1 MHMTR
6 KPTWT
11 RRAAVAGLIAIAAIP
26 AAVACGNK
34 SPEVPP
40 NNSMGSATGSM
51 PGYPGVCPPGY
62 PPGAVCPPAG
72 YPTGYP
78 TGSVTGYPTGSV
90 TGYPTG
96 SATGYPTTTTPTA
109 TSSDLGSLLGS
120 IGSSLGLGT
129 LPGNVSEAGLAAQAA
144 IYAKGMTPEGPPL
157 KKVLGADQH
166 ESQTFTMQ
174 PGRCYTI
181 LGFSPPGA
189 VKHLMLS
196 IMAPPFY
203 TAPMM
208 TSSAAVTNRPVVGHP
223 TPTCPLLPIAVPY
236 KLDVHA
242 KSGAGEV
249 VVQIY
254 SKPK

>member
-1 MHMTR
+1 MRMTR
-6 KPTWT
+6 PPTWT
-11 RRAAVAGLIAIAAIP
+11 RRAALGGLVTTAAIF
-26 AAVACGNK
+26 AVVACGNK
-34 SPEVPP
+34 APTEVPL
-40 NNSMGSATGSM
+40 NTVGSATGSVGGYP
-51 PGYPGVCPPGY
+51 PGYPGG
-62 PPGAVCPPAG
+62 GA

-78 TGSVTGYPTGSV
+78 GTASTVPYAPTAYPT
-90 TGYPTG
+90 TYPP
-96 SATGYPTTTTPTA
+96 ATGYPSAFPTA
-109 TSSDLGSLLGS
+109 STTAPTPSATGSDLGALLGS

-144 IYAKGMTPEGPPL
+144 VYARGMTPEGAL
-157 KKVLGADQH
+157 FKKVLGADQH
-166 ESQTFTMQ
+166 ESLTFTMQ
-174 PGRCYTI
+174 PGRCYTV

-208 TSSAAVTNRPVVGHP
+208 TSSAAITNRPVVGHP
-223 TPTCPLLPIAVPY
+223 QPTCPLLPIPVPY
-236 KLDVHA
+236 KLDIHA
-242 KSGAGEV
+242 KSGTGEA

>member
-1 MHMTR
+1 MTR
-6 KPTWT
+6 QPTWT
-11 RRAAVAGLIAIAAIP
+11 RRAAMGALITTAAIF

-34 SPEVPP
+34 SPTEVPP
-40 NNSMGSATGSM
+40 NGIGSATGSVAGYPPGYAP
-51 PGYPGVCPPGY
+51 PGYPGAG
-62 PPGAVCPPAG
+62 G

-78 TGSVTGYPTGSV
+78 STGPTGSV
-90 TGYPTG
+90 PYYPTAYPT
-96 SATGYPTTTTPTA
+96 ATGYPTAFPTA
-109 TSSDLGSLLGS
+109 STTAPTPSATGSDLGALLGS

-144 IYAKGMTPEGPPL
+144 VYARGMTPEGAL
-157 KKVLGADQH
+157 FKKVLGADQH
-166 ESQTFTMQ
+166 ESLTFTMQ
-174 PGRCYTI
+174 PGRCYTV

-189 VKHLMLS
+189 VKHLMLA

-208 TSSAAVTNRPVVGHP
+208 TSSAAITNRPVVGHP
-223 TPTCPLLPIAVPY
+223 QPTCPLLPIAVPY
-236 KLDVHA
+236 KLDIHA
-242 KSGAGEV
+242 KSGAGEA